1 MENRSKSLKTWSPDE
16 RPREKMLMKGAGSV
30 SDAEL
35 IAILLNHGTKNK
47 SALDIAREILD
58 ACGNNLEDL
67 GKMTFHD
74 LQQVYGVGSAKAV
87 SICAAL
93 ELGRRRHAGRPMEK
107 TTIRSS
113 ADMALYLQ
121 QVLKDLPYEVFAV
134 MFLNQANRVKHFEI
148 VSRGGITG
156 TVADPRLILK
166 KALET
171 GSTSLILSHNHPS
184 GSLRPS
190 QADENLTHKLKAAA
204 AYFDIRI
211 LDHIIVS
218 EEGYYSFADNGLI
231 V

>member
-1 MENRSKSLKTWSPDE
+1 
-16 RPREKMLMKGAGSV
+16 MKAKGKNDQKGTGALSN
-30 SDAEL
+30 AEL
-35 IAILLNHGTKNK
+35 VAILLNHGTRKK

-58 ACGNNLEDL
+58 ICSNNLEEL
-67 GKMTFHD
+67 GKMSVHD
-74 LQQVYGVGSAKAV
+74 LQQVYGVGTAKAV
-87 SICAAL
+87 SISAAL
-93 ELGRRRHAGRPMEK
+93 ELGRRRHAGKPFEK
-107 TTIRSS
+107 TIIRNS
-113 ADMALYLQ
+113 ADMAIYLQ

-171 GSTSLILSHNHPS
+171 NSTSLILSHNHPS

-190 QADENLTHKLKAAA
+190 QADENLTHKLKTAAS
-204 AYFDIRI
+204 YFDIRI

>member
-1 MENRSKSLKTWSPDE
+1 MKNQVKSLKQWAPDE
-16 RPREKMLMKGAGSV
+16 RPREKMIVKGNGAL

-35 IAILLNHGTKNK
+35 VAILLNHGTRQK
-47 SALDIAREILD
+47 SALDTAREILD
-58 ACGNNLEDL
+58 LCGNNLEEL
-67 GKMTFHD
+67 GKMSVHD
-74 LQQVYGVGSAKAV
+74 LRKVYGVGTAKAV
-87 SICAAL
+87 SIAAAM
-93 ELGRRRHAGRPMEK
+93 ELGRRRHAGKQTEK

-113 ADMALYLQ
+113 ADMAGYLQ
-121 QVLKDLPYEVFAV
+121 QVMKDFPYEVFAV

-148 VSRGGITG
+148 ISRGGITG

-171 GSTSLILSHNHPS
+171 NSTSLILSHNHPS

-190 QADENLTHKLKAAA
+190 AADENLTSKLKAAA

-218 EEGYYSFADNGLI
+218 EDGYYSFADNGLI

>member
-1 MENRSKSLKTWSPDE
+1 MKNHSKTLKGLAPDE
-16 RPREKMLMKGAGSV
+16 RPREKMIIKGTGAL
-30 SDAEL
+30 SDTEL
-35 IAILLNHGTKNK
+35 VAILLNHGTRTK

-58 ACGNNLEDL
+58 MCNNNLEDL
-67 GKMTFHD
+67 GKMTVHD
-74 LQQVYGVGSAKAV
+74 LRQVYGVGAAKAV
-87 SICAAL
+87 TITAAL
-93 ELGRRRHAGRPMEK
+93 ELGRRRHAGKPSQK
-107 TTIRSS
+107 TTIRNS
-113 ADMALYLQ
+113 ADMAGFLQ
-121 QVLKDLPYEVFAV
+121 PVMKDLPYEVFAV

-190 QADENLTHKLKAAA
+190 QADENLTHKIKNAA

-218 EEGYYSFADNGLI
+218 EEGYYSFADDGRL
-231 V
+231 

>member
-1 MENRSKSLKTWSPDE
+1 MKNDSKSLKDWAPDE
-16 RPREKMLMKGAGSV
+16 RPREKMLLKGTGAL

-35 IAILLNHGTKNK
+35 VSILLNHGTKKK

-58 ACGNNLEDL
+58 LCSNNLGEL
-67 GKMTFHD
+67 GKMSLHD
-74 LQQVYGVGSAKAV
+74 LQQVYGVGTVKA
-87 SICAAL
+87 ITIAAAL
-93 ELGRRRHAGRPMEK
+93 ELGRRHHAGKPTEK
-107 TTIRSS
+107 TTIRNS
-113 ADMALYLQ
+113 ADMAGYLRP
-121 QVLKDLPYEVFAV
+121 VLKDLPYEVFAV

-171 GSTSLILSHNHPS
+171 NSTSLILSHNHPS

-190 QADENLTHKLKAAA
+190 QADENLTYKLKNAA

-218 EEGYYSFADNGLI
+218 EEGYYSFADDGRL
-231 V
+231 